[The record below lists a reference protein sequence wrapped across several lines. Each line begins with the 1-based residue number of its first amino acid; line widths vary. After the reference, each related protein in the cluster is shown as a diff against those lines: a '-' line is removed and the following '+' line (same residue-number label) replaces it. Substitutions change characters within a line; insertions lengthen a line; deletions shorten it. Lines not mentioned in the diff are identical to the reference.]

1 MTTSKLYSIW
11 ERLLAQWL
19 PDERKTRR
27 TNMIWLIVGLYLG
40 GRVQLSAIVNRWPQ
54 RVQSAS
60 LNRRLRRF
68 LDNPAVRPAVRY
80 RRVARQLLAP
90 AAYRPLTLV
99 VDASKVGAGHQ
110 LVQVALATQGRTL
123 PIAWMWVPYAKGV
136 VDTAT
141 QLALFKRVQGLLPK
155 APQVILVGD
164 AGFSS
169 VKVLQQLDAWGWGY
183 VLRQKGSS
191 RLQRAGAATDER
203 LDGLVTNPGQQV
215 WLPRV
220 TFTAQWQ
227 HPTSVLAVWQR
238 GYEHPWLLTTNLPTA
253 YAARQAYARR
263 MWIEEMFGDWKD
275 HGWDLES
282 THLRHPDRLSRLLL
296 ALALLYVWLV
306 RWGERLI
313 KAGCRAWVDHP
324 ARRDLSRFRIALDTL
339 TRCLAVERNLPIPT
353 PSLVGGQS
361 VR

>member
-1 MTTSKLYSIW
+1 MTTFKLYGIW

-27 TNMIWLIVGLYLG
+27 TNLIWLIVGLYLG

-54 RVQSAS
+54 PAQSVS
-60 LNRRLRRF
+60 LTRRLSRF
-68 LDNPAVRPAVRY
+68 LDNKAIRPAVRF
-80 RRVARQLLAP
+80 RPVARQLLAP
-90 AAYRPLTLV
+90 AAQRPLTLV

-110 LVQVALATQGRTL
+110 LVQVALAQGGRTL
-123 PIAWMWVPYAKGV
+123 PIAWEWVPYAKGV

-141 QLALFKRVQGLLPK
+141 QLALFKRVHGLVP
-155 APQVILVGD
+155 AGAQVIVVGD

-169 VKVLQQLDAWGWGY
+169 VKVLQQLEAWGWHY

-191 RLQRAGAATDER
+191 RLQRAGAASDER
-203 LDGLVTNPGQQV
+203 LDRLVTGPGQQV
-215 WLPRV
+215 WLPAV
-220 TFTAQWQ
+220 KFTAQWQ
-227 HPTSVLAVWQR
+227 HPTNVLAVWQR
-238 GYEHPWLLTTNLPTA
+238 GYEKPWLLTTNLPTA

-306 RWGERLI
+306 LWGNALI
-313 KAGCRAWVDHP
+313 KAGCRAWVDRHN
-324 ARRDLSRFRIALDTL
+324 RRDLSRFRIALDTL
-339 TRCLAVERNLPIPT
+339 TRCFTLARNLPIPT
-353 PSLVGGQS
+353 PSLVGRQS